1 MNRELI
7 KAIFGLVLSI
17 IWLIILVVG
26 MFLLFTGGV

>member
-1 MNRELI
+1 MNRELV